1 MYGGEEVKWLEGR
14 KCGVCVEPKEDAVRR
29 CNLSEL
35 GCFNHCFSR
44 RNRRAAAERAVSDEE
59 QGLGGHRGKAKGTRG
74 GEKPRGSRGLFIS
87 EARL

>member
-1 MYGGEEVKWLEGR
+1 MVRGAEVWRLRRAQRGR
-14 KCGVCVEPKEDAVRR
+14 CTKI
-29 CNLSEL
+29 NSSEL

-44 RNRRAAAERAVSDEE
+44 RNRRAAAERAVSDQE

-74 GEKPRGSRGLFIS
+74 GEKPRGSRGLFIR